1 MVSSHFLVL
10 MNLKNCLIFL
20 NKNCNLFARYYQNK
34 ERLQKSLTIGFK
46 IFLKKKNGN
55 MFVKD
60 IKTFLNM
67 KSKAFS

>member
-1 MVSSHFLVL
+1 M
-10 MNLKNCLIFL
+10 FL